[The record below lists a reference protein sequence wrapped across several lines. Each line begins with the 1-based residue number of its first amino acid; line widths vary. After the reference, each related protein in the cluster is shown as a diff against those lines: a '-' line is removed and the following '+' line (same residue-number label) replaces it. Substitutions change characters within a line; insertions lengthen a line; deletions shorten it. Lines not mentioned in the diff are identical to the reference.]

1 MISNSKS
8 VDISSI
14 IKKQLKKLT
23 EIFLKNYLFH
33 VWKMT
38 NIHKLEGETFPQ
50 MVLYD
55 DNFDGALHKK
65 RYDLN
70 NQDSLKKKK
79 YLIHISRIIFIN

>member
-1 MISNSKS
+1 
-8 VDISSI
+8 
-14 IKKQLKKLT
+14 
-23 EIFLKNYLFH
+23 
-33 VWKMT
+33 
-38 NIHKLEGETFPQ
+38 

-79 YLIHISRIIFIN
+79 TFNLYF

>member
-1 MISNSKS
+1 
-8 VDISSI
+8 
-14 IKKQLKKLT
+14 
-23 EIFLKNYLFH
+23 
-33 VWKMT
+33 MT
-38 NIHKLEGETFPQ
+38 NIHKLEGETFPR

-79 YLIHISRIIFIN
+79 HLIYISKIIFMN

>member
-8 VDISSI
+8 VDIPSI
-14 IKKQLKKLT
+14 PVKAIKKLT

-38 NIHKLEGETFPQ
+38 NIHKREGEMFPL

-70 NQDSLKKKK
+70 NQDILKKKK
-79 YLIHISRIIFIN
+79 TFNLYF

>member
-1 MISNSKS
+1 
-8 VDISSI
+8 
-14 IKKQLKKLT
+14 
-23 EIFLKNYLFH
+23 
-33 VWKMT
+33 MT
-38 NIHKLEGETFPQ
+38 NIHKLEGETFPR

-79 YLIHISRIIFIN
+79 KHLIYISKIIFMNWNF

>member
-8 VDISSI
+8 VDTPLYS

-38 NIHKLEGETFPQ
+38 NIHKLEGETFPL

-70 NQDSLKKKK
+70 NQDNLKKKN
-79 YLIHISRIIFIN
+79 I